1 MSQSFY
7 AVPPA
12 ETDIGMSLAGRPIAN
27 AQLYILDDRLNL
39 VPVGVSGEVY
49 IGGVGVARGYLH
61 DPAQTAERFI
71 PHPFSRAL
79 GARLYRTG
87 DLARYRSGGDIELL
101 GRIDHQ
107 VKLRGLRVEL
117 AEIEAALNLH
127 EDVREAVVLARE
139 DRRVRSVWWLTSS
152 QGSRS
157 KTQARTLR
165 SMRELSERATA
176 GIHGAVGFRLSR
188 FSTADT

>member
-7 AVPPA
+7 AVPHA
-12 ETDIGMSLAGRPIAN
+12 ETEVGTSLAGRPIAN

-61 DPAQTAERFI
+61 DPAHTAERFI
-71 PHPFSRAL
+71 PNPFGHEL

-127 EDVREAVVLARE
+127 EDVSEAVVLARE
-139 DRRVRSVWWLTSS
+139 DQPGEKRLVAYVVRAGQERGADVALD
-152 QGSRS
+152 
-157 KTQARTLR
+157 AR
-165 SMRELSERATA
+165 LSERATA
-176 GIHGAVGFRLSR
+176 GIYDPVDFRLSR